1 MAERGKDATGT
12 EAETTTEE
20 IDLALARSV
29 LYRTLALGFGRPT
42 EESLDTLAS
51 VEALQALPAA
61 ARMLDAGGGP
71 PAPLLPV
78 VGELLA
84 AGPGTLG
91 ARRRAYGR
99 LFGHAHAPVPPFET
113 EYGPGGNHGQPQ
125 QLADIAGY
133 YLAFGLRPAAGLDE
147 RVDHVACLC
156 EFMDFLARKEA
167 YLLSTPGEGDEAGE
181 QIALVRGATRSL
193 LRDHLGRFGR
203 AFGTRLLRADA
214 GGFYAALAAL
224 AVRVLERDS
233 HRLSVALGP
242 ATLDLRPPLVEEA
255 PMACG
260 VPELPN
266 TTTP

>member
-1 MAERGKDATGT
+1 MAERGMDTTGP
-12 EAETTTEE
+12 EAETTAEE

-29 LYRTLALGFGRPT
+29 LYRPLALGFARPT
-42 EESLDTLAS
+42 EESLDMLAS
-51 VEALQALPAA
+51 AEARQALAAA
-61 ARMLDAGGGP
+61 ARLLDACGGP
-71 PAPLLPV
+71 AAPLLPV
-78 VGELLA
+78 VEELLA
-84 AGPGTLG
+84 GEPGTLG

-113 EYGPGGNHGQPQ
+113 EYGPGGNQGQAQ

-133 YLAFGLRPAAGLDE
+133 YLAFGLRPAVRLDE

-167 YLLSTPGEGDEAGE
+167 YLLSAPAGSDDAGE

-214 GGFYAALAAL
+214 GGFYGALAGL
-224 AVRVLERDS
+224 AVRLLERDS
-233 HRLSVALGP
+233 QRLGVPLGP
-242 ATLDLRPPLVEEA
+242 ITLDLRPPLVEDA

-260 VPELPN
+260 VPDVPDA
-266 TTTP
+266 TIP